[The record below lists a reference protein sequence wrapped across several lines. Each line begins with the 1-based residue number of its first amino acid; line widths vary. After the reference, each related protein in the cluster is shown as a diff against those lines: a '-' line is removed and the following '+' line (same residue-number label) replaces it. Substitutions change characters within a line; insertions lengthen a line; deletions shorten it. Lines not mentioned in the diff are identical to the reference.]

1 MKSLRK
7 LFRSQNTEVTAP
19 DMRIINGIM
28 VQIDEATQ
36 KIFHSSGIELLSEPL
51 TNVVE
56 AVWGVATD
64 EAQLTYTQ
72 FQIARTIRPM
82 ISKIQDS
89 LETEELIRAKN
100 CVIDYLIKRLI
111 IFQLTFM
118 IERYKSIAADKSK
131 SIDIYNLA
139 DIEVAGNA

>member
-7 LFRSQNTEVTAP
+7 LFRSRNTEVPSP
-19 DMRIINGIM
+19 DMRVIKELM
-28 VQIDEATQ
+28 AQIEDAIQ

-56 AVWGVATD
+56 AVWGVTTD
-64 EAQLTYTQ
+64 ESQLTYTQ
-72 FQIARTIRPM
+72 FQVVRTIRPM

-89 LETEELIRAKN
+89 LETNELIRAKN
-100 CVIDYLIKRLI
+100 GVIDYLIKSLV

-131 SIDIYNLA
+131 SIDNYNLA
-139 DIEVAGNA
+139 DIKVAGHA